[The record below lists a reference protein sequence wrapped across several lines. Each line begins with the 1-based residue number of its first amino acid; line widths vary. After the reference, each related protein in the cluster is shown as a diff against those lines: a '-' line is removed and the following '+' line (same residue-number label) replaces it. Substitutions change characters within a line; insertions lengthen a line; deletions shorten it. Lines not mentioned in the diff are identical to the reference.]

1 MGLFDYIFRPRKAK
15 ESQNALNRSS
25 GYYQTLTA
33 YQPVFTSWNGC
44 IYESELVRAAIDARA
59 RHISKLKVSFEGT
72 ANPKLQ
78 SKMRLA
84 PSKFQT
90 YPQWL
95 YRISTILD
103 NCNNCFITP
112 IFDDSMVITGYMPVL
127 PQYCTLVEYKDEPW
141 VKYTFGN
148 GKVGAVRL
156 SETVLLTRFQYKNDF
171 FGESNRALD
180 ETMRMIHV
188 QNQGIEEAVKN
199 SVTYR
204 FMARLDNFSMTSDL
218 KKERERFVK
227 ANMETGNDGGLLLF
241 PNYYNDIRQINQSA
255 YTVDAAQRE
264 AIENNVH
271 DYFGVN
277 RSIMQNTAKAD
288 ELDAFF
294 EGFIEPFAIQLA
306 DGMTMA
312 MFSERERAQGSRC
325 IVSANRLQYMST
337 TQKVSMAQQLLDR
350 GVMSI
355 NEARELFN
363 YAPVEGGDIRTIRGE
378 YKNTEEIEVLND
390 ATEE

>member
-1 MGLFDYIFRPRKAK
+1 
-15 ESQNALNRSS
+15 
-25 GYYQTLTA
+25 
-33 YQPVFTSWNGC
+33 
-44 IYESELVRAAIDARA
+44 
-59 RHISKLKVSFEGT
+59 
-72 ANPKLQ
+72 
-78 SKMRLA
+78 LA

-90 YPQWL
+90 YSQWL

-112 IFDDSMVITGYMPVL
+112 IFDDSMVITGYTPVL

-141 VKYTFGN
+141 VKYTFGS

-204 FMARLDNFSMTSDL
+204 FMARLDNFAITSDL

-277 RSIMQNTAKAD
+277 RAIMQNTAKAD

-325 IVSANRLQYMST
+325 MVSANRLQYMST

-378 YKNTEEIEVLND
+378 YKNTEEIEVLDD